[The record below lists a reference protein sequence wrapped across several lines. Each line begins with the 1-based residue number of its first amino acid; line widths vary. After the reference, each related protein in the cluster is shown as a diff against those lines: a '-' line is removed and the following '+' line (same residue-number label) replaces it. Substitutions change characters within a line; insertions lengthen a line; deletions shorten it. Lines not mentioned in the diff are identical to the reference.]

1 MTDLVYGQAQ
11 PIMRDPILPRWWQS
25 VDRWTMA
32 SVFFLY
38 GLGIILAFAASP
50 PLAERNELH
59 QFHYAQWHMNYG
71 VVAMG
76 VMLFTS
82 VFSVNAIR
90 RWASIG
96 FAFAFAA
103 IMLLPLFGVDHGKGA
118 VRWFSIMG
126 ISLQPSELLKPV
138 FVVFSAWLISAK
150 FIVTAPP
157 GPRIS
162 FVLTAVV
169 AFLLAMQP
177 DFGQAMLVLFAWG
190 VMIFVAGTPLL
201 PILALGGATAL
212 AGLVAYNKSEHF
224 ARRIDGFLTADVD
237 PTTQLG
243 IAARAIGEGGVFGAG
258 AGEGS
263 VKWDLP
269 DAHTDF
275 IIAVAAEE
283 YGLVIIIPIL
293 VLFSII
299 VLRSFMRL
307 MHEKDMFVRLA
318 GTGLVTIFGAQ
329 ALINMGVAVRL
340 LPAKGMTLP
349 FISYGGSSLV
359 ASGLTIGMIL
369 ALTKSRPQG
378 TLVQAFRGSYSK

>member
-32 SVFFLY
+32 SVFFLF

-50 PLAERNELH
+50 TLAERNEVH
-59 QFHYAQWHMNYG
+59 QFHYARWHMNYG

-283 YGLVIIIPIL
+283 YGLV
-293 VLFSII
+293 
-299 VLRSFMRL
+299 
-307 MHEKDMFVRLA
+307 
-318 GTGLVTIFGAQ
+318 TIFGAQ